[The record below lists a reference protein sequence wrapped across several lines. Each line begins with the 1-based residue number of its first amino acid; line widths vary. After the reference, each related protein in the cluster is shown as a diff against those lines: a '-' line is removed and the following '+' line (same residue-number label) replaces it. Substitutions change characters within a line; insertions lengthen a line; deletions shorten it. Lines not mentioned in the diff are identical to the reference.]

1 MNGQQKQMPA
11 PREPMNNGLVQGI
24 GFSPDQPES
33 RWQIITL
40 AVGGFDSNF
49 SYVIHDPVSG
59 DTAIVDPC
67 GDGKEIIQTLRQ
79 FPSFNPAYLLVTH
92 AHHDH
97 ISALRTIRDYFSAP
111 LAALSADLNADIV
124 PVHG

>member
-1 MNGQQKQMPA
+1 
-11 PREPMNNGLVQGI
+11 MNNGLVQGI